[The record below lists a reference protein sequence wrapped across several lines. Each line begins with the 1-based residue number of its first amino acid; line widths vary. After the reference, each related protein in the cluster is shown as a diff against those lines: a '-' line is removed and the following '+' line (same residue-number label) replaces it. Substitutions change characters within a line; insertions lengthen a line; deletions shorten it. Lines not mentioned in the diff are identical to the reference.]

1 MADMTYSPNTSGTYA
16 GQAAVPFVAPAILSA
31 DTIANGFCTVLENVR
46 YKTNLRKVSN
56 GTIAARGCSFTSPA
70 TPLNIDDVQLT
81 LTELQVN
88 EEICNHELART
99 WAAEQMRGNFAAVPG
114 DYEQFLAQYLA
125 KRVAETVENNI
136 WAGNFDANGGAA
148 GGAAHTLFTGIMKHI
163 VDATPTHEATP
174 TGAFTGGASGNIDD
188 RLATLVGDLPSA
200 LIGDPDAKIF
210 MSRKSFQLYF
220 QFLAAN
226 NNNPV
231 LAAEVAKSYLGYEI
245 YCPAGFP
252 DDTLLL
258 SRIDNLYFGTNVLT
272 DHTEARFLDLRGTTG
287 DDLTRIVMLF
297 DGGTQ
302 VVDHDSYG
310 VVRRG
315 AS

>member
-1 MADMTYSPNTSGTYA
+1 MADMTFTTKTYA

-46 YKTNLRKVSN
+46 YKTNLRKVTN
-56 GTIAARGCSFTSPA
+56 GTVAARGCTFSSPA
-70 TPLNIDDVQLT
+70 TPLDISDVQLT

-88 EEICNHELART
+88 EEICNHELAQT
-99 WAAEQMRGNFAAVPG
+99 WAAEQMRGNFANVPG

-125 KRVAETVENNI
+125 KRVAESIENNI
-136 WAGNFDANGGAA
+136 WAGNYDANGSTA

-163 VDATPTHEATP
+163 VDESPTHENLVNN
-174 TGAFTGGASGNIDD
+174 AFDAADIDNN
-188 RLATLVGDLPSA
+188 LATLVGDLPSA

-210 MSRKSFQLYF
+210 MSRKSFQFYF

-252 DDTLLL
+252 DDTLLI
-258 SRIDNLYFGTNVLT
+258 SRVDNLYFGTNVLT

-287 DDLTRIVMLF
+287 DDLTRILMLF

-310 VVRRG
+310 VVRR
-315 AS
+315 SS

>member
-1 MADMTYSPNTSGTYA
+1 
-16 GQAAVPFVAPAILSA
+16 
-31 DTIANGFCTVLENVR
+31 
-46 YKTNLRKVSN
+46 
-56 GTIAARGCSFTSPA
+56 
-70 TPLNIDDVQLT
+70 
-81 LTELQVN
+81 
-88 EEICNHELART
+88 
-99 WAAEQMRGNFAAVPG
+99 MRGNFANVPG

-125 KRVAETVENNI
+125 KRVAESIENNI
-136 WAGNFDANGGAA
+136 WAGNYDANGSTA

-163 VDATPTHEATP
+163 VDESPTHENLVNN
-174 TGAFTGGASGNIDD
+174 AFDAADIDNN
-188 RLATLVGDLPSA
+188 LATLVGDLPSA

-210 MSRKSFQLYF
+210 MSRKSFQFYF

-252 DDTLLL
+252 DDTLLI
-258 SRIDNLYFGTNVLT
+258 SRVDNLYFGTNVLT

-287 DDLTRIVMLF
+287 DDLTRILMLF

-310 VVRRG
+310 VVRR
-315 AS
+315 SS